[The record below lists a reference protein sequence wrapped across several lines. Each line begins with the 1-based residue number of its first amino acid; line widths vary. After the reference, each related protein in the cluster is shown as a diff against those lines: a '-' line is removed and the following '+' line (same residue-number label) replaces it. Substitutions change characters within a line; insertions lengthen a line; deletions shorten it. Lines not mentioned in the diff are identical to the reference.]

1 MIDTPRI
8 ANLLSAGQPHLFL
21 KFFQR
26 EKIKCVI
33 NVFPI
38 FFLEKEVKAAKVQ
51 PSVLSE
57 ISSETL
63 QESGIK
69 QCVQQ
74 KTVTIEL
81 SEEFQGI
88 FDALI
93 KQAKPYWIALQK
105 TGIIPPSKS
114 LSSLNTDY
122 SHFLLKQTELSLRG
136 KEVQETN
143 ENTQNYCM
151 TICLH
156 TIITTANILMQSG
169 MSSAIGRCK
178 D

>member
-8 ANLLSAGQPHLFL
+8 ANLLSAGQLHLFL

-38 FFLEKEVKAAKVQ
+38 FLEKEVKAAKVQ
-51 PSVLSE
+51 PSVFSE
-57 ISSETL
+57 ISSESL
-63 QESGIK
+63 QESGTK
-69 QCVQQ
+69 QCLQQ

-151 TICLH
+151 AICLH

-169 MSSAIGRCK
+169 MASAIGRCK

>member
-8 ANLLSAGQPHLFL
+8 ANLLSAGQLPLFL
-21 KFFQR
+21 KFFQWER
-26 EKIKCVI
+26 IKCVI

-38 FFLEKEVKAAKVQ
+38 FLEEVKAAKVQ
-51 PSVLSE
+51 PSVFSE
-57 ISSETL
+57 ISSESL
-63 QESGIK
+63 QESGTK
-69 QCVQQ
+69 QCLQQ

-88 FDALI
+88 FDELI

-136 KEVQETN
+136 KEVEETN

-169 MSSAIGRCK
+169 MASAIGRCK